1 MNKIRE
7 ITKEQYLQ
15 TMGKHMKN
23 VTDNAEVIA
32 DIWGYAKCLLERKL
46 ISEYGFNNNLI
57 EAVYIN
63 DNNTY
68 QHILLF
74 TDKKNCYVVIIV
86 DVLHRVILGHY
97 FLDLNQEYDI
107 N

>member
-1 MNKIRE
+1 
-7 ITKEQYLQ
+7 
-15 TMGKHMKN
+15 MKN

-32 DIWGYAKCLLERKL
+32 DIRGYAKILLERKL
-46 ISEYGFNNNLI
+46 ISEYGYNNHLI

-63 DNNTY
+63 DDNTY

-86 DVLHRVILGHY
+86 DVRHRMILGHY
-97 FLDLNQEYDI
+97 LLDLNREYDI

>member
-1 MNKIRE
+1 MDKIRKLN
-7 ITKEQYLQ
+7 KEQYLQ
-15 TMGKHMKN
+15 TMGDHMIN
-23 VTDNAEVIA
+23 VTNNAEAIT
-32 DIWGYAKCLLERKL
+32 DIWGYAKCLLKNGL
-46 ISEYGFNNNLI
+46 ISEYGFHNCLI

-63 DNNTY
+63 DDNTY

-86 DVLHRVILGHY
+86 DVLHRVIFGHY
-97 FLDLNQEYDI
+97 ILDLNQEYDI